1 MYGNDLFLYIKSN
14 QHNFVYLNKHWRKPR
29 GQRNNGQS
37 RDTLAT
43 DEVLVLILSIRKLTL
58 NFIIP
63 NTLMPGRLEYVETF

>member
-63 NTLMPGRLEYVETF
+63 KYLNARKTRIC